1 MLMRQG
7 SQARQARA
15 FCFLFFLACLLAIA
29 SLACVKLPRRF
40 LLVNGQT
47 RPVSQDKGT
56 AEAFF
61 ININTA
67 SAEELE
73 KLPGIGKGLS
83 ARIIAYRK
91 EYGRFRRPEHL
102 MMVRGISVRR
112 FRAMQALITAE

>member
-1 MLMRQG
+1 
-7 SQARQARA
+7 
-15 FCFLFFLACLLAIA
+15 
-29 SLACVKLPRRF
+29 
-40 LLVNGQT
+40 
-47 RPVSQDKGT
+47 VSQNKADD
-56 AEAFF
+56 ASF

-67 SAEELE
+67 SAGELE

-102 MMVRGISVRR
+102 MMVRGISARR